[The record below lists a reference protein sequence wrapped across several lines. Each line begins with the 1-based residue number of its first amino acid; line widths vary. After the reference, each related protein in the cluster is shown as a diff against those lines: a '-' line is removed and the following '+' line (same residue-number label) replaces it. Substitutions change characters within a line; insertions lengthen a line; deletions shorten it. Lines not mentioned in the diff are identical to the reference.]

1 MRAIVVCA
9 VLWLAAQFGFA
20 QTAGPAS
27 LESLNFL
34 LGVWTPEDWGHQA
47 ETTEFHWVERQGHA
61 LLVGRHWEG
70 DESGCPWCV
79 TQAAM
84 VSYYDLASNQ
94 VRVRFADKTQR
105 VDFALASARERF
117 AQFLTDEQSSPAR
130 RLTFSLLPEEVL
142 LVTLEEM
149 QSDRESAFSTVARWT
164 FHRRSLLLWPRLKWP

>member
-9 VLWLAAQFGFA
+9 VLLLAVQFGFA

-61 LLVGRHWEG
+61 LLVGRHWEA

-94 VRVRFADKTQR
+94 VRVRFGDKTQR
-105 VDFALASARERF
+105 VDFALAVAVKCAHE
-117 AQFLTDEQSSPAR
+117 R
-130 RLTFSLLPEEVL
+130 RLIVNECKAPLLTPAPSV
-142 LVTLEEM
+142 
-149 QSDRESAFSTVARWT
+149 QCSGG
-164 FHRRSLLLWPRLKWP
+164 